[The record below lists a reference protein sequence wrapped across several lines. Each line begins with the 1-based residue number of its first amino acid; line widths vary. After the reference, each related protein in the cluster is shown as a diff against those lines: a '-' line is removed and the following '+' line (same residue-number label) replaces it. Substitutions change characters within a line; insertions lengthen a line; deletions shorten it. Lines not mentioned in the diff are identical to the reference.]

1 MTESI
6 VQQLATELTI
16 RPNQVQAVMNLLDGG
31 ATVPFIARYRKEA
44 TDSLDD
50 TQLRQLEERLRSLR
64 ALAERRDTIVRS
76 IEEQGL
82 MTPELAQQLASAQT
96 RTALEDLYLPFKPKR
111 RTRGQI
117 ALEQGL
123 GPLAEAIL
131 TAPNEADPEQL
142 ATPYVDPDHDLPDT
156 KAVLEGAR
164 AVLMERFAE
173 QAEWLSDWRQQLQQS
188 GYVVT
193 QGVPEQVAQGQKFAD
208 YFDHHEAWAKMPSH
222 RVLAALRGRNEG
234 VLRMSVRFAPDPE
247 QDTLG
252 PELLIGRANL
262 GVGAGA
268 MGRWRQQLAQWAWR
282 IKIHP
287 YLELDCLNALRERAE
302 AEAISVFARNLKHLL
317 LAAPAG
323 AKVTLGMDPAYR
335 TGVKL
340 VVVDATGR
348 LLEHA
353 VIYPHQPQ
361 NQWTQSERFLAE
373 LCERHGVS
381 LIAVGNG
388 TASRETESLARSIA
402 RAHPELHL
410 QVALVSEA
418 GASVYSASELA
429 AREFPELDVSFRG
442 AVSIARRLQDPLAE
456 LVKIDPK
463 AIGVG
468 QYQHDVSQVA
478 LQRTLE
484 SVIED
489 CVNAVGVDLNRASV
503 PLLSR
508 VSGLNPRLAETIVQ
522 WRESH
527 GRFDC
532 RAQLLDLPQLGPKTY
547 EQCAGFLRIQDGSEP
562 LDASAVHPE
571 AYPLVRTIV
580 SQTGRPLAQL
590 LGDERTV
597 KQLAAH
603 DFVSDQWGLPTVQ
616 DVLAELAKPG
626 RDPRPEFQTVRFRD
640 DIHEL
645 KDLKLGM
652 VLEGVVSNV
661 TNFGAFVDV
670 GVHQDGLVHISAMSH
685 EFVRDPSAVLEPG
698 QVVRVKVMAID
709 LPRRRIGLSLRLD
722 DTPETQSEP
731 TTQKAAAKQ
740 RSSVEPLKTGALGSA
755 LQQAL
760 AQASSDKR
768 KA

>member
-1 MTESI
+1 
-6 VQQLATELTI
+6 
-16 RPNQVQAVMNLLDGG
+16 
-31 ATVPFIARYRKEA
+31 
-44 TDSLDD
+44 
-50 TQLRQLEERLRSLR
+50 
-64 ALAERRDTIVRS
+64 
-76 IEEQGL
+76 
-82 MTPELAQQLASAQT
+82 
-96 RTALEDLYLPFKPKR
+96 
-111 RTRGQI
+111 
-117 ALEQGL
+117 
-123 GPLAEAIL
+123 
-131 TAPNEADPEQL
+131 
-142 ATPYVDPDHDLPDT
+142 
-156 KAVLEGAR
+156 
-164 AVLMERFAE
+164 
-173 QAEWLSDWRQQLQQS
+173 
-188 GYVVT
+188 
-193 QGVPEQVAQGQKFAD
+193 
-208 YFDHHEAWAKMPSH
+208 
-222 RVLAALRGRNEG
+222 
-234 VLRMSVRFAPDPE
+234 
-247 QDTLG
+247 
-252 PELLIGRANL
+252 
-262 GVGAGA
+262 
-268 MGRWRQQLAQWAWR
+268 
-282 IKIHP
+282 
-287 YLELDCLNALRERAE
+287 
-302 AEAISVFARNLKHLL
+302 
-317 LAAPAG
+317 
-323 AKVTLGMDPAYR
+323 MDPAYR

-340 VVVDATGR
+340 VVIDATGR
-348 LLEHA
+348 LLEFA

-361 NQWTQSERFLAE
+361 NQWAQAEQFLGQ
-373 LCERHGVS
+373 LCQRHGVS

-388 TASRETESLARSIA
+388 TASRETESLARSLA
-402 RAHPELHL
+402 RAHPELGL

-429 AREFPELDVSFRG
+429 AREFPELDVSYRG

-508 VSGLNPRLAETIVQ
+508 VSGLNPRLADTIVQ
-522 WRESH
+522 WRETQ
-527 GRFDC
+527 GRFD
-532 RAQLLDLPQLGPKTY
+532 RREQLLALPQLGPKTY

-571 AYPLVRTIV
+571 AYPLVRSIV
-580 SQTGRPLAQL
+580 ARTGRPLTQL

-597 KQLAAH
+597 KQLSAS
-603 DFVSDQWGLPTVQ
+603 DFVSEQWGLPTIQ

-626 RDPRPEFQTVRFRD
+626 RDPRPEFQTVRFHE
-640 DIHEL
+640 DIHDL

-685 EFVRDPSAVLEPG
+685 DFVRDPSTVLEPG

-709 LPRRRIGLSLRLD
+709 LPRRRIGLSMRLD
-722 DTPETQSEP
+722 DTPETD
-731 TTQKAAAKQ
+731 TQPSARRPAAKL
-740 RSSVEPLKTGALGSA
+740 RSQTEPQPTGTLGSA

-760 AQASSDKR
+760 AQASPNKR

>member
-1 MTESI
+1 MDAMTT
-6 VQQLATELTI
+6 QLGSELAI
-16 RPNQVQAVMNLLDGG
+16 RPEQVQAAIHLLDTG

-44 TDSLDD
+44 TQGLDD
-50 TQLRQLEERLRSLR
+50 TQLRQLEDRLRSLR
-64 ALAERRDTIVRS
+64 ALMERRETILRS

-82 MTPELAQQLASAQT
+82 LTPQLAQQLSNAST
-96 RTALEDLYLPFKPKR
+96 RTELEDLYLPYKPKR

-123 GPLAEAIL
+123 GLLAEAL
-131 TAPNEADPEQL
+131 LKAPDAAEPESLAQEYINPAQDLAD
-142 ATPYVDPDHDLPDT
+142 A
-156 KAVLEGAR
+156 KAVLDGAR
-164 AVLMERFAE
+164 AILMERFAE
-173 QAEWLSDWRQQLQQS
+173 QAEWLSDWRQQLQQT
-188 GYVVT
+188 GFVVT
-193 QGVPEQVAQGQKFAD
+193 QLVPEQAEQGQKFAD
-208 YFDHHEAWAKMPSH
+208 YFDHHEAWSRMPSH
-222 RVLAALRGRNEG
+222 RVLAVLRGRNEG
-234 VLRMSVRFAPDPE
+234 VLRLSVRFDPDPKH
-247 QDTLG
+247 DILG
-252 PELLIGRANL
+252 PQLMIARAQL
-262 GVGAGA
+262 AVGEGA
-268 MGRWRQQLAQWAWR
+268 MGRWRAQLAQWTWR

-287 YLELDCLNALRERAE
+287 YIELDCLNALRERAE
-302 AEAISVFARNLKHLL
+302 AEAIAVFGRNLKHLL

-323 AKVTLGMDPAYR
+323 LKVTLGMDPAYR

-340 VVVDATGR
+340 VVIDATGR

-353 VIYPHQPQ
+353 VIFPHQPQ
-361 NQWTQSERFLAE
+361 NQWAQAEHFLTQ
-373 LCERHGVS
+373 LCRRHGVS
-381 LIAVGNG
+381 LVAVGNG
-388 TASRETESLARSIA
+388 TASRETETLARSVA
-402 RAHPELHL
+402 KANPDLGL

-429 AREFPELDVSFRG
+429 AQEFPALDVSYRG

-508 VSGLNPRLAETIVQ
+508 VSGLNARLAQTIVH
-522 WRESH
+522 WRETQ
-527 GRFDC
+527 GRFD
-532 RAQLLDLPQLGPKTY
+532 RREQLLSLPQLGPKTY
-547 EQCAGFLRIQDGSEP
+547 EQCAGFLRIQGGSEP

-580 SQTGRPLAQL
+580 AQSGRPLEQL
-590 LGDERTV
+590 LGDERAV
-597 KQLAAH
+597 QQLSAQ
-603 DFVSDQWGLPTVQ
+603 DFVSPQWGLPTVQ

-626 RDPRPEFQTVRFRD
+626 RDPRPEFQSVQFRD
-640 DIHEL
+640 DIHEM
-645 KDLKLGM
+645 KDLQLGM

-661 TNFGAFVDV
+661 TNFGAFVDI

-685 EFVRDPSAVLEPG
+685 SFVRDPSTLLEPG
-698 QVVRVKVMAID
+698 QLVRVKVMSVD
-709 LPRRRIGLSLRLD
+709 QQRRRIGLSLRLD
-722 DTPETQSEP
+722 DIPEEPVVRSERGARP
-731 TTQKAAAKQ
+731 QQPAQLAQT
-740 RSSVEPLKTGALGSA
+740 SALGSA

-760 AQASSDKR
+760 AGANTR